1 LSQKKRLVSSQ
12 KLVGMQ
18 VIDVKG
24 IMVGSVRDVGVD
36 LTDKRLV
43 LYVTTKAKTELEI
56 PWESIQSIEDVVLLN
71 KQVEVPAVS
80 APSPAVVAPPTT
92 IVCPNCKSVLPARAK
107 FCAKCGSKLGS

>member
-71 KQVEVPAVS
+71 KQVEVPAVP